1 VLTCDRACIGC
12 VSRLGSEH
20 LTSPQPRLRGSRKS
34 NAREGCCHVISL
46 SPAQS
51 ARRHGPELRRQLHV
65 LPRLAK
71 ACHSAAIELCPMRS
85 SAASAALPAHG
96 RCLLQSLCES
106 AFPSMASTRCQASR
120 IFRRLCGPR
129 RLCPPAQSSPSRT
142 CSLSLKRYSWTCPR
156 VELFLIASIDCLS
169 LIGLVNLN
177 SYSDKKKSRDWN
189 AHFSLLVLF
198 KGKV

>member
-1 VLTCDRACIGC
+1 MLTCDRACIGC

-51 ARRHGPELRRQLHV
+51 ARRHGPELRRQLLV
-65 LPRLAK
+65 VPRLAK

-96 RCLLQSLCES
+96 RCLLQSPCDSEV
-106 AFPSMASTRCQASR
+106 ASR
-120 IFRRLCGPR
+120 RSLPWRAHGARPHGSFVVFVGLGGFVHQHSQV
-129 RLCPPAQSSPSRT
+129 PP
-142 CSLSLKRYSWTCPR
+142 
-156 VELFLIASIDCLS
+156 
-169 LIGLVNLN
+169 GH
-177 SYSDKKKSRDWN
+177 
-189 AHFSLLVLF
+189 AHSLLSVTL
-198 KGKV
+198 GHVQE